1 VQSSPHIHALTVQIA
16 WRKILKDIINYFREL
31 VKGFDSR
38 SKSLL
43 AASNVITNTTIP
55 SNFLTSGGIGDAAHI
70 LRDFHK
76 QALTE
81 ANKAKDLEN
90 EVVMQLTG
98 KHQDISLFELC

>member
-1 VQSSPHIHALTVQIA
+1 
-16 WRKILKDIINYFREL
+16 
-31 VKGFDSR
+31 
-38 SKSLL
+38 LL
-43 AASNVITNTTIP
+43 AASNVINNTTVP
-55 SNFLTSGGIGDAAHI
+55 GNFLSTGGIGEAASI

-98 KHQDISLFELC
+98 E